1 VDRTFRTVRVET
13 REHVRTI
20 TLHRPERKNAI
31 GPEMANELIWALDD
45 ARDDPQVRVIV
56 LAGAGTAFCAG
67 GDLGGMSEGAPESRL
82 DARGD
87 FSDLLL
93 RFPTLG
99 KPTVARVHG
108 PAMGGGVGLV
118 ASCTFAVGAESATL
132 GTPEIKRGL
141 FPFMILA
148 PLARVV
154 PRRKLL
160 ELLLLGEK
168 LTAREALA
176 VGLLSHV
183 VPDAELDVAVSD
195 LAARLAAQSPTAMRM
210 GLLAFHAHAEQDM
223 ATALPRLRD
232 ELYAI
237 LGTEDAREGL
247 AAFLQKR
254 QPRWTG
260 R

>member
-1 VDRTFRTVRVET
+1 MEPTYRTLRVET
-13 REHVRTI
+13 RDHVRTI
-20 TLHRPERKNAI
+20 TLNRPERKNAI
-31 GPEMANELIWALDD
+31 GPEMANELLWALDA
-45 ARDDPQVRVIV
+45 ARDDAEVRVVV

-67 GDLGGMSEGAPESRL
+67 GDLGGMGDGGGEPLATK
-82 DARGD
+82 GD

-93 RFPTLG
+93 RFPSLG
-99 KPTVARVHG
+99 KPVIARVHG
-108 PAMGGGVGLV
+108 PAMGGGAGLV

-160 ELLLLGEK
+160 ELMLLGEK
-168 LTAREALA
+168 IDARRA
-176 VGLLSHV
+176 VEIGLLSHV
-183 VPDAELDVAVSD
+183 VPDAELDAAVAD

-210 GLLAFHAHAEQDM
+210 GLRAFHAHAEQDL
-223 ATALPRLRD
+223 ATAVPQLRD
-232 ELYAI
+232 QLAAI
-237 LGTEDAREGL
+237 LGTEDAQEGL

-254 QPRWTG
+254 EPRWTG